1 MMQVRTIKGLGIGVV
16 TVLAVTAIVG
26 TSTTSA
32 TNDFTAACKVK
43 LLACPEASQYKAGAL
58 VKGNLKAG
66 TKAVFTGSL
75 KVECDASTVGL
86 ELTGSSLAPILL
98 GRFTEVTFTKCT
110 TCPKV
115 TAALGSFGPPHL
127 KNIGGLKG
135 RFILL
140 DPEVFLES
148 CFGFAKCTVKAAVVE
163 LDADTSVEP
172 ATVKA
177 VSEKLSVSGFG
188 CGSEGTW
195 TAEYVLTAPTPFLIE
210 S

>member
-1 MMQVRTIKGLGIGVV
+1 MQVRTIKVLGLGLVAA
-16 TVLAVTAIVG
+16 LATMAIVG
-26 TSTTSA
+26 AGTASA
-32 TNDFTAACKVK
+32 TNEFTALCKVK
-43 LLACPEASQYKAGAL
+43 QLVCPEASQYKAGT
-58 VKGNLKAG
+58 VIKGQLKAG
-66 TKAVFTGSL
+66 TKAVLTGSL
-75 KVECDASTVGL
+75 KVECEASTVGL
-86 ELTGSSLAPILL
+86 ELTGSALAKTLL
-98 GRFTEVTFTKCT
+98 GKFTELTFTKCT

-115 TAALGSFGPPHL
+115 TAALGAFGPPHL

-135 RFILL
+135 LL
-140 DPEVFLES
+140 TVLTPEVFLES
-148 CFGFAKCTVKAAVVE
+148 CFGFAKCTVKAAAVE

-195 TAEYVLTAPTPFLIE
+195 TAEYVLTAPTPIYIE